1 MSTAIFTGGDR
12 IGGAASEVAGT
23 GVVARRERRWGL
35 GFVSPWLVGFLVFFT
50 MPLVASLVLSFT
62 DYELADQDGR
72 PTSFV
77 GLENWRRLFSDPDVR
92 QGAVVTFKYGLVAI
106 PLSILIPL
114 GIAYLMVSK
123 HLRFRGFFRAM
134 FYLPT
139 MVPFVAAAIVWRF
152 YLNGEF
158 GWFAKLFA
166 QVGIDVPDFGL
177 NATMAMLSL
186 LLIGTWGIGNAM
198 IVDIAALNGV
208 PRDLYEAAMLDGA
221 GAWRQFRDVT
231 FPMISPII
239 FYNLVLALVGL
250 GQYFVVPYVL
260 TDGSGKPDGALSF
273 YTMYFYKQTFVLF
286 QGGYGAALAWA
297 MFIVIF
303 GLTALLFRS
312 ARYWVH
318 YEYEER

>member
-1 MSTAIFTGGDR
+1 MSTAIFTGGPDT
-12 IGGAASEVAGT
+12 AAHPGGT
-23 GVVARRERRWGL
+23 GVVARRERRWGFA
-35 GFVSPWLVGFLVFFT
+35 FVSPWFVGFFVFF
-50 MPLVASLVLSFT
+50 MIPLVSSLVLSFT
-62 DYELADQDGR
+62 DFELADQDGK

-77 GLENWRRLFSDPDVR
+77 GLENWRRLLSDPDVR
-92 QGAVVTFKYGLVAI
+92 QGALVTLKYACFA
-106 PLSILIPL
+106 IPL
-114 GIAYLMVSK
+114 GIVLPLALAYLMTSR
-123 HLRFRGFFRAM
+123 HLRFKGLFRAL

-166 QVGIDVPDFGL
+166 QIGVDVPDFGL
-177 NATMAMLSL
+177 NATMALTSL
-186 LLIGTWGIGNAM
+186 FLIGTWGIGNAM
-198 IVDIAALNGV
+198 IIDIAALNGV

-221 GAWRQFRDVT
+221 GPIRVFKDVT
-231 FPMISPII
+231 FPMISPIV

-318 YEYEER
+318 YEYEEQ

>member
-1 MSTAIFTGGDR
+1 MTTSIFTGGDR
-12 IGGAASEVAGT
+12 SSVARADDTGA
-23 GVVARRERRWGL
+23 VARRERRWGL
-35 GFVSPWLVGFLVFFT
+35 GFVSPWIVGFLVFFL

-62 DYELADQDGR
+62 DYELADQDGK
-72 PTSFV
+72 PTGFV
-77 GLENWRRLFSDPDVR
+77 GLENWRRLLSDPDVR
-92 QGAVVTFKYGLVAI
+92 QGAEVTFKFALVAI
-106 PLSILIPL
+106 PLSILLPL

-158 GWFAKLFA
+158 GWFGKLFA
-166 QVGIDVPDFGL
+166 QVGVDVPDFGRS
-177 NATMAMLSL
+177 ATMAMLSL
-186 LLIGTWGIGNAM
+186 FLIGTWGIGNAM
-198 IVDIAALNGV
+198 IVNIAALNGV
-208 PRDLYEAAMLDGA
+208 PKDLYEAATLDGA
-221 GAWRQFRDVT
+221 GRWRLFRDVT

-239 FYNLVLALVGL
+239 FYNLVLSLVGL

-303 GLTALLFRS
+303 SLTALLFWS
-312 ARYWVH
+312 ARFWVH
-318 YEYEER
+318 YEYEEK

>member
-1 MSTAIFTGGDR
+1 MSTAIFTGGPDAAAHA
-12 IGGAASEVAGT
+12 GGA
-23 GVVARRERRWGL
+23 GVVARRERRWGF
-35 GFVSPWLVGFLVFFT
+35 GFVSPWFVGFLVFF
-50 MPLVASLVLSFT
+50 MIPLVSSLVLSFT
-62 DYELADQDGR
+62 DFELADQDGK

-92 QGAVVTFKYGLVAI
+92 QGALVTVKYACVA
-106 PLSILIPL
+106 IPL
-114 GIAYLMVSK
+114 GIALPLALAYLMTSK
-123 HLRFRGFFRAM
+123 HLRFKGFFRAL

-139 MVPFVAAAIVWRF
+139 MVPFVAGAIVWRF

-166 QVGIDVPDFGL
+166 QIGVDVPDFGL
-177 NATMAMLSL
+177 NATMAMTSL
-186 LLIGTWGIGNAM
+186 FLIGTWGVGNAM
-198 IVDIAALNGV
+198 IIDIAALNGV
-208 PRDLYEAAMLDGA
+208 PKDLYEAAMLDGA
-221 GAWRQFRDVT
+221 GPIRVFKDVT
-231 FPMISPII
+231 FPMISPIV

-303 GLTALLFRS
+303 AVTALLFRT
-312 ARYWVH
+312 AKYWVH
-318 YEYEER
+318 YEYEEQ

>member
-1 MSTAIFTGGDR
+1 MSTAIFTGAP
-12 IGGAASEVAGT
+12 GGADAYDSSAGM
-23 GVVARRERRWGL
+23 VARRERRWGFA
-35 GFVSPWLVGFLVFFT
+35 FVSPWLVGFLVFFT
-50 MPLVASLVLSFT
+50 IPLVASLVISFT
-62 DYELADQDGR
+62 DYELADQDDT

-77 GLENWRRLFSDPDVR
+77 GLENWRRLFDDPDVT
-92 QGAVVTFKYGLVAI
+92 QGALVTLKYACVAI
-106 PLSILIPL
+106 PLALLLPL
-114 GIAYLMVSK
+114 GLAYLMTSK
-123 HLRFRGFFRAM
+123 HLRFKGFFRAL

-158 GWFAKLFA
+158 GWFSKLFA
-166 QVGIDVPDFGL
+166 QVGIDVPDFGIS
-177 NATMAMLSL
+177 ATMAMTSL
-186 LLIGTWGIGNAM
+186 FLMGTWGIGNAM
-198 IVDIAALNGV
+198 IIDIAALNGV
-208 PRDLYEAAMLDGA
+208 PRDLYEAATLDGA
-221 GAWRQFRDVT
+221 GPLRVFRDVT
-231 FPMISPII
+231 FPMISPIV
-239 FYNLVLALVGL
+239 FYNLVLSLVGL

-303 GLTALLFRS
+303 SLTALLFWS
-312 ARYWVH
+312 ARFWVH